1 MENQNDEARKET
13 SPHDSGD
20 SAQYG
25 TDRSKFPDSGILEAF
40 SRAVSGI
47 VKAISPSV
55 VSLMIHSRPGMN
67 SMELL
72 GAGSGVV
79 IAPDGYI
86 LTNSHVVHSADRIE
100 AMFTDGQKM
109 EAKVVGEDQATDI
122 AALRVPASGLPFSV
136 PGNSEGLSVG
146 QIVIAIGNPMGFDS
160 TVSSGVVSALGRA
173 LRSQDGR
180 LIENIIQHT
189 APLNPGNSG
198 GPLLDSR
205 GTVIGINTAIIAMA
219 QGIGFAIPS
228 NTAGWVLSQLLSHGR
243 VRRGYLGIAGRQ
255 YPLPRRI
262 VNYHNLAVD
271 SAVEIVSIQPDGP
284 AGRAGLSIG
293 DLIVEIDGKDKSAP
307 VVSGMTA

>member
-1 MENQNDEARKET
+1 
-13 SPHDSGD
+13 
-20 SAQYG
+20 
-25 TDRSKFPDSGILEAF
+25 
-40 SRAVSGI
+40 
-47 VKAISPSV
+47 
-55 VSLMIHSRPGMN
+55 
-67 SMELL
+67 
-72 GAGSGVV
+72 
-79 IAPDGYI
+79 
-86 LTNSHVVHSADRIE
+86 
-100 AMFTDGQKM
+100 
-109 EAKVVGEDQATDI
+109 
-122 AALRVPASGLPFSV
+122 
-136 PGNSEGLSVG
+136 
-146 QIVIAIGNPMGFDS
+146 VIAIGNPMGFDS

-198 GPLLDSR
+198 GPLLDPR
-205 GTVIGINTAIIAMA
+205 GTVIGITPAIIAMA

-293 DLIVEIDGKDKSAP
+293 DLIVEKALLTRNADTGGAARLCGSIEPYLLGRAP
-307 VVSGMTA
+307 LGMHHAAR

>member
-1 MENQNDEARKET
+1 MRSQLPGLNAMENQNDEARKET

-146 QIVIAIGNPMGFDS
+146 QIVIAIGNQIILLGAISSELTMHILIATLLRKNALARILEYPGAKALPASPGEAISRLRDDVNDIPAFLTWLFDPF
-160 TVSSGVVSALGRA
+160 
-173 LRSQDGR
+173 D
-180 LIENIIQHT
+180 HT
-189 APLNPGNSG
+189 
-198 GPLLDSR
+198 
-205 GTVIGINTAIIAMA
+205 T
-219 QGIGFAIPS
+219 
-228 NTAGWVLSQLLSHGR
+228 
-243 VRRGYLGIAGRQ
+243 
-255 YPLPRRI
+255 
-262 VNYHNLAVD
+262 
-271 SAVEIVSIQPDGP
+271 
-284 AGRAGLSIG
+284 
-293 DLIVEIDGKDKSAP
+293 
-307 VVSGMTA
+307 